1 MPSKLNFVDQVCN
14 YMQSVS
20 DDKAITCDKTSK
32 TIYVAVCIERNS
44 HLTEIHI

>member
-1 MPSKLNFVDQVCN
+1 MPSKLNFVDQVGK

-32 TIYVAVCIERNS
+32 TTYMLLCAQK
-44 HLTEIHI
+44 EIHT